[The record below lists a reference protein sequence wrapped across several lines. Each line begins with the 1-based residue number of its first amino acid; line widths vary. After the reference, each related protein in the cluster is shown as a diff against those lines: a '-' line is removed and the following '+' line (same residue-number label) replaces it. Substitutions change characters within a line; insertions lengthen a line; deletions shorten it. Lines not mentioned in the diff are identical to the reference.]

1 MADSINEKLYDA
13 FADTVLTFDGDTPV
27 VIEDYE
33 EELKGMILP

>member
-1 MADSINEKLYDA
+1 MADSINEKLYDI
-13 FADTVLTFDGDTPV
+13 FADTVIEFDGDIPA